1 MFASIILL
9 LICVV
14 FIVVQ
19 LKSRRPKNFPP
30 GPPVWPILG
39 NILDLS
45 LENPLKDFERLKKT
59 YGNVYSL
66 FLGPK
71 PVVVMNGMKTIK
83 EALVTKGV
91 DFAGRPQDLFVND
104 STQRKGV
111 ILADYGSSWKEQRR
125 FALMNLRNFGMGK
138 DSMEERIHGEIQYT
152 VDTLEKSIG
161 KSFSPQN
168 MFHNAAS
175 NIICQVLFGKRFEYQ
190 DETMKTLVQCFT
202 ENAKIANGPWAM
214 LYDSFPLIR
223 SLPLPFRQA
232 FKNVETCQKIAKTLM
247 NEHKQTRVPGEPRDF
262 VDCYLDR
269 LDKPGDDRS
278 SFSEE
283 QLTMYIL
290 DLHFAGTDTTSNTLL
305 TGFLYLMNYPQVQER
320 CQQEIDMV
328 LEGKD
333 QASSEDRNNMPYVQA
348 VIHEFQRVANTVPLS
363 VFHCTTKD
371 TELNGYSI
379 PKGTLII
386 PNLTSVLNEEGQWKF
401 PNEFNP
407 ENFLNDQGEFVK
419 PEAFMPFSAGPR
431 MCLGEGLARM
441 ELFLFTVTLLRK
453 FKFIWPEDA
462 GEPDFTPVYGVTLTP
477 KPYRMKVQLRV
488 SQKIPNV

>member
-232 FKNVETCQKIAKTLM
+232 FKNVEKIAKTLM

-269 LDKPGDDRS
+269 MNS
-278 SFSEE
+278 SPLS
-283 QLTMYIL
+283 
-290 DLHFAGTDTTSNTLL
+290 H
-305 TGFLYLMNYPQVQER
+305 
-320 CQQEIDMV
+320 
-328 LEGKD
+328 
-333 QASSEDRNNMPYVQA
+333 SSEDRNNMPYVQA

-488 SQKIPNV
+488 SQKIPNL